1 MFKLSELGAYKH
13 VTSDK
18 IRYRDLDR
26 QGHMNNA
33 VFSTFFETGR
43 IEIFRDPQMMQYAP
57 EMEFVIASTKIDFI
71 EEITWPGEV
80 QIGTSILKVGQSSI
94 QILQSLFQNGKQ
106 KASAE
111 SVIVQISKTTRK
123 SVPLSDDYKNAIK
136 KYNIK

>member
-18 IRYRDLDR
+18 VRYRDLDR
-26 QGHMNNA
+26 QGHVNNA